1 MNGRLVVALA
11 TPALLALALV
21 GLLQRQGVE
30 RLQALP
36 SLLIGAGLL
45 AASAEGYR
53 RRRHRL
59 LRALRDP
66 SDLPPP

>member
-1 MNGRLVVALA
+1 MNSRLVVALA
-11 TPALLALALV
+11 TPALLLLALV
-21 GLLQRQGVE
+21 GLLQRHGVE

-36 SLLIGAGLL
+36 SLLISGGLL
-45 AASAEGYR
+45 VASAEGYR
-53 RRRHRL
+53 RRRYRL

>member
-1 MNGRLVVALA
+1 MNSRLVVALA
-11 TPALLALALV
+11 TPALLLLALV
-21 GLLQRQGVE
+21 GLLQRHGVE

-36 SLLIGAGLL
+36 SLLISGGLL
-45 AASAEGYR
+45 VVSAEGYR

>member
-1 MNGRLVVALA
+1 VNSRLLVALA
-11 TPALLALALV
+11 TPLLLLLALG

-36 SLLIGAGLL
+36 TLLIGSGLL
-45 AASAEGYR
+45 VASAEGYR

-66 SDLPPP
+66 SELPPP

>member
-1 MNGRLVVALA
+1 MNGRLVVALS
-11 TPALLALALV
+11 TPALLLLALV

-30 RLQALP
+30 RLQSLP
-36 SLLIGAGLL
+36 CLLIGGGLL
-45 AASAEGYR
+45 VASAEGYR
-53 RRRHRL
+53 RRRRRL